1 MGDFIDALNFL
12 NLTAKKQVY
21 VAAHELVLLGTLVKS
36 QLLPPA
42 QVSEN
47 FLAIISTLNYLL
59 LMQSFMGCYEH
70 LAAVTTIICQ
80 EKQKTKNNKAG
91 KYIGCCSIIILW
103 VFYMLINFISSL
115 NTLNNWK
122 SKHVTREQDFGYC
135 SIVGHNEI
143 SEFLYA
149 ALVVCPEVLFSVL
162 ISYSRGF
169 MIVLLL

>member
-70 LAAVTTIICQ
+70 LAAVT
-80 EKQKTKNNKAG
+80 
-91 KYIGCCSIIILW
+91 
-103 VFYMLINFISSL
+103 
-115 NTLNNWK
+115 
-122 SKHVTREQDFGYC
+122 
-135 SIVGHNEI
+135 IV
-143 SEFLYA
+143 
-149 ALVVCPEVLFSVL
+149 V
-162 ISYSRGF
+162 
-169 MIVLLL
+169 